1 VRASGWVCAMG
12 VVVVAMFGCAGAG
25 APDAR
30 SAPAP
35 DGSGTA
41 APAPAPSPSPSSPA
55 PGAKLRRIEVESDLG
70 AGAVA
75 RTVHTHVYDASGRL
89 VEKRVGDGAGPERVE
104 HFAYDA
110 EGRVVAVSHSSGG
123 LGMGGSETRAYD
135 GKGRLVRTC
144 SFQEVGVL
152 AVMPNNAC
160 EELSYDDATGR
171 VIEERSLTFSSREV
185 PQGQPWGAVQV
196 SYEQDASGRVIA
208 EHREQSGKR
217 INTRRFEYDA
227 SGRVTQETFDAL
239 HTPELEEKKTFTYD
253 ADGSLAKMV
262 RTRAGTSGTGRATY
276 EYARGVL
283 VRAHGALIDEARR
296 YTDSAKAT
304 YVYASPSER

>member
-185 PQGQPWGAVQV
+185 PQGRRGGTPTHRHR
-196 SYEQDASGRVIA
+196 RVA
-208 EHREQSGKR
+208 L
-217 INTRRFEYDA
+217 RR
-227 SGRVTQETFDAL
+227 
-239 HTPELEEKKTFTYD
+239 
-253 ADGSLAKMV
+253 
-262 RTRAGTSGTGRATY
+262 
-276 EYARGVL
+276 
-283 VRAHGALIDEARR
+283 ARR
-296 YTDSAKAT
+296 GHQHHAAARRSQAINIMRRILQA
-304 YVYASPSER
+304 PR